1 MRSRT
6 GRPATAARP
15 AAVMMLAM
23 LAATGIRAAGATGAG
38 DADGEQRVS
47 GEPEMEESL
56 PELGRVVIGG
66 YMDLKFRAD
75 DKGSSFDQHQF
86 VPFISAQVSDRV
98 RAAGEIEFEHGGA
111 VAGDE
116 ETDGEIEVESAI
128 MDFRV
133 NEGLSL
139 RGGLI
144 LAPLGRINL
153 HHDAPERDLTDR
165 PLVDTYVIPTTLSEA
180 GLGAFGAYHPTGALM
195 VNYQAYLVNGF
206 KGNAVEGGVLN
217 LREGK
222 GSAKADNNNARSV
235 VARMGVSPRVGT
247 EFGVS
252 IHTGSYDDAGDY
264 NLTLAA
270 LDAQFIQGPLEVLGE
285 GAMATAEYAVDT
297 TLTSVET
304 MDARAAGFYL
314 EGRYHFLPGA
324 VRGLPQSV
332 FTAVLRVEYLDRNR
346 EVDGQDQERLVFG
359 INFRPTEATVIK
371 NDLVLDR
378 SRDIGAADWGDTQTG
393 YRLSLATFF

>member
-6 GRPATAARP
+6 ETCAAAAKP
-15 AAVMMLAM
+15 AAVVMTVLAGM
-23 LAATGIRAAGATGAG
+23 AIWAGGAVAVEAETERG
-38 DADGEQRVS
+38 ASTDPDARETETVRVA
-47 GEPEMEESL
+47 
-56 PELGRVVIGG
+56 VGG

-75 DKGSSFDQHQF
+75 DTGSGFDQRQF
-86 VPFISAQVSDRV
+86 VPSISAQVSDRV
-98 RAAGEIEFEHGGA
+98 RAAGEIEFEHGG
-111 VAGDE
+111 VVSGDE
-116 ETDGEIEVESAI
+116 QTDGEIEVESAI

-180 GLGAFGAYHPTGALM
+180 GLGVYGATHPTGSLM
-195 VNYQAYLVNGF
+195 VDYQAYLVNGF

-222 GSAKADNNNARSV
+222 GSARADNNNARSV
-235 VARMGVSPRVGT
+235 VARVGVSPRVGT
-247 EFGVS
+247 EFGAS
-252 IHTGSYDDAGDY
+252 IHTGSYDDAGEY

-270 LDAQFIQGPLEVLGE
+270 LDAQFSQGPVEVVGE
-285 GAMATAEYAVDT
+285 VALAAAEYAVDT
-297 TLTSVET
+297 TLTSVDT
-304 MDARAAGFYL
+304 ADARSGGFYV
-314 EGRYHFLPGA
+314 EGRYRFLAGA
-324 VRGLPQSV
+324 VRDLPRST
-332 FTAVLRVEYLDRNR
+332 FTGVVRVEYVDLDR
-346 EVDGQDQERLVFG
+346 EVAGHDLQRLVLG
-359 INFRPTEATVIK
+359 INFRPTEATVVK

-378 SRDIGAADWGDTQTG
+378 SRDIGAADWGDTHTG